1 MRPKRF
7 IANILLFTFLIMC
20 IFPGGVAKANS
31 GQFFK
36 DISEN
41 FAKDDITRFYQL
53 DLINGYPDG
62 TFKPNKNITVAE
74 FCKILNS
81 YMGFVQEAPLD
92 VSLRI
97 NPLAWY
103 HKELKK
109 AQAAGYLTTF
119 VNEGKL
125 DPTRP
130 VKRQEA
136 FAAVAATLQ
145 LGNENTDM
153 LSNFTDAQDVDQR
166 YLPGVA
172 ALASLGF
179 AKGYPDGTL
188 KPQKEITRA
197 EIIKLLS
204 KIASLIV
211 TKPGVYT
218 LSKSEGFVIV
228 NSGDVEIKDSL
239 IKGNVYVNQSVGEGS
254 VTLNNVTIEG
264 GKLFVFGGGENS
276 VKLVNTKVGEI
287 IVDSKLSK
295 TNIEVGQNS
304 QIENIVVMSASKIT
318 QVSEESS
325 IKFITLKQSVK
336 QPADVEIKANCEA
349 LHVNSPN
356 SNINIQNAKIKN
368 LVVSDLA
375 QNFRLSMA
383 NTKIDSVE
391 LNSNGDLNIDKES
404 TIAKL
409 IVKALAKSVNVTSQ
423 GKVNEASIFSD
434 GVVVN
439 GKSIPKGEKVN
450 ISEIVAKET
459 ITANEE
465 AQKEAVSQPTFSSG
479 TSSNTGGSSGQ
490 TGQNQQ
496 GSTQPQP
503 TWQLVWEDDFN
514 GSSIDTT
521 KWNFTIG
528 AGGYGNNELQYY
540 SDRPENARVENGKL
554 IIEARKEDYQGSPYT
569 SAKLTTQGKFAF
581 TYGRV
586 EVKAKLP
593 EGQGVW
599 PAIWMMPEDLNIYGG
614 WPACGEIDIMEL
626 LGQEPNKVYGTIH
639 YGNPHTYHGGN
650 YTLPDGKKFS
660 DDFHIFALEWEPGE
674 IRWYVDDVLYYKTSD
689 WFSRSSNEAFDYTYP
704 APFDREFYLILNVAV
719 GGNWPGYPPENADYF
734 PQRMEV
740 DYVKVYKRVG
750 VTYSERVSKPPVDT
764 SYPADARPP
773 LSDGNLVYNG
783 SFDVDSPN
791 VEGIE
796 GVPYTDYWQ
805 FLHLDQFGGN
815 GTVENINNSIK
826 ITITQPGSQTYSV
839 QLVQRPICLVKTK
852 TYKLSFRAKS
862 DGKRTIEVKFS
873 SGGGD
878 NGTTW
883 IDYAVKTFNLDT
895 EWKEYSYIF
904 TMQSDTYARARLEF
918 NVGLSTL
925 PVYLDD
931 VKLVEYN
938 IQDPN
943 SIKEPLPNGNLIYN
957 GTFDQGDDRFV
968 AWEFVKS
975 TVANA
980 TYQIGTKPEDRYFKT
995 AITNGGSSFSDIR
1008 LVQSNIKV
1016 EPNSNY
1022 LLTFK
1027 AKAFESSRQI
1037 QVYISDQNY
1046 TPISEVK
1053 TVTLGTDWADYRLN
1067 IKTNETLPQD
1077 LRAKLVF
1084 ELGSSNIN
1092 VGIDNVSMKQIL
1104 PSSFVTVQAED
1115 FGTIAGAQ
1123 NLGQYISF
1131 GQGGSAVFN
1140 VNIAKSG
1147 EYVVSYKVRSQQNS
1161 ILKLSVGAQV
1171 YDTQVAPTNGQWAIV
1186 TDSVYFDAG
1195 NHQVQI
1201 TADNLDL
1208 DYVEISPN
1216 MIANGDFS
1224 DGLNKWDTW
1233 IGNGGLGSIFVVN
1246 GQLKASI
1253 TNLGLAF
1260 WSIQIIQGPMAL
1272 ESGKIYRIS
1281 FDAKSN
1287 SPRDMFIKIDDST
1300 YYGHH
1305 ERYVPLTTEMKNYTF
1320 DFVMDATRSDIR
1332 LVIGL
1337 GTMSPNGKNPLEMAH
1352 TVTIDNVRIA
1362 EVSGNCGYFERN
1374 VAEEITG
1381 GSPSEPQ
1388 QFVGDKLLPDG
1399 SFDTPDSLNNW
1410 KWWSSAGNNVTTTIE
1425 NGELKV
1431 SVSSVG
1437 NDPWDPQI
1445 YREGITLVKGK
1456 NYKISFKASSSVA
1469 RKINIAIGK
1478 PLTSD
1483 PWFIEYMPKKTID
1496 ITTDMVEY
1504 AVYFT
1509 MNNETDTNAKLTF
1522 EIGKVDGFSTVPF
1535 DVYFDDIQI
1544 EVIDSIPQQPTQP
1557 PSHTQKVGDQLIPD
1571 GTFDTGV
1578 GEWVYWSGDQWS
1590 GVSDMQVTVEN
1601 GKLKIH
1607 LNSVGW
1613 QPYSAQVARK
1623 NLTLENGLT
1632 YELKFKMS
1640 ASQNT
1645 KIQVNIGKELTSDP
1659 WFIPYAPTTVFDIG
1673 TQQQEYVLRFKVTQP
1688 TDVTKVVFEFGPIN
1702 NVAPPLPLDIYL
1714 DDVTLT
1720 VVNDQ

>member
-1 MRPKRF
+1 MWAKKLVAFIVVLAFLVIYIFPVGVA
-7 IANILLFTFLIMC
+7 IAN
-20 IFPGGVAKANS
+20 PNQV
-31 GQFFK
+31 FK
-36 DISEN
+36 DISN
-41 FAKDDITRFYQL
+41 SFAKDDIERFYQL
-53 DLINGYPDG
+53 ELVNGYPDG
-62 TFKPNKNITVAE
+62 SFKPNKEISVAE
-74 FCKILNS
+74 FCKILNK
-81 YMGFVQEAPLD
+81 YMGIVEKKKLD
-92 VSLRI
+92 ISWKISPR
-97 NPLAWY
+97 AWFFTDL
-103 HKELKK
+103 EK
-109 AQAAGYLTTF
+109 AQAAGYLDLF
-119 VNEGKL
+119 VDGGMLN
-125 DPTRP
+125 PNRP

-136 FAAVAATLQ
+136 FAAVAAALQ
-145 LGNENTDM
+145 LESKEPDI
-153 LSNFTDAQDVDQR
+153 LDSFADKQDINQR
-166 YLPGVA
+166 YLSGVA
-172 ALASLGF
+172 ALVSQGF
-179 AKGYPDGTL
+179 VKGYPDKTL
-188 KPQKEITRA
+188 KPQKTITRA
-197 EIIKLLS
+197 ELVKLLS
-204 KIASLIV
+204 SVASLII

-218 LSKSEGFVIV
+218 LAKKEGFIVV
-228 NSGDVEIKDSL
+228 NSSDVEIKNVS
-239 IKGNVYVNQSVGEGS
+239 IKGNVYITQSVAEGF
-254 VTLNNVTIEG
+254 VILNNVTIEG

-276 VKLVNTKVGEI
+276 VELVNTKLKEI
-287 IVDSKLSK
+287 VVDSRFSK
-295 TNIEVGQNS
+295 TNIKVGQNS
-304 QIENIVVMSASKIT
+304 QIENIVVISASKIT

-325 IKFITLKQSVK
+325 IKFITLKQSGN
-336 QPADVEIKANCEA
+336 QPADVEIKASCET
-349 LHVNSPN
+349 LYVSSPN
-356 SNINIQNAKIKN
+356 VNVNIRNAKINN
-368 LVVSDLA
+368 LVVNDLA
-375 QNFRLSMA
+375 QNFKLSVEKS
-383 NTKIDSVE
+383 KINNIE
-391 LNSNGDLNIDKES
+391 LNSNGNLNIDKES
-404 TIAKL
+404 AIAKL
-409 IVKALAKSVNVTSQ
+409 VVKALAQKVNIINQ
-423 GKVNEASIFSD
+423 GKIDEASIFSD

-439 GKSIPKGEKVN
+439 GKNLPKGEKVN
-450 ISEIVAKET
+450 ISETAISKED
-459 ITANEE
+459 I
-465 AQKEAVSQPTFSSG
+465 SQSTLTSG
-479 TSSNTGGSSGQ
+479 QSTLASTSLNTSSSNTGNNNNQ
-490 TGQNQQ
+490 TGQDQQ
-496 GSTQPQP
+496 GTVQPQP

-514 GSSIDTT
+514 GTSIDTT

-540 SDRPENARVENGKL
+540 SNRPENARVENGKL
-554 IIEARKEDYQGSPYT
+554 VIEARKENYQGSPYT

-581 TYGRV
+581 TYGKV

-599 PAIWMMPEDLNIYGG
+599 PAIWMMPEDMSIYGG

-626 LGQEPNKVYGTIH
+626 LGHEPGKIYGTIH

-650 YTLPDGKKFS
+650 YTLPDGQKFS
-660 DDFHIFALEWEPGE
+660 DDFHVFGLEWEPGK
-674 IRWYVDDVLYYKTSD
+674 IKWYVDGQLYYETSD

-734 PQRMEV
+734 PQRMVV
-740 DYVKVYKRVG
+740 DWVKVYKKVG
-750 VTYSERVSKPPVDT
+750 TTYNERVTKPPVDT
-764 SYPADARPP
+764 SYPADARQP
-773 LSDGNLVYNG
+773 LGDGNLVYNG
-783 SFDVDSPN
+783 SFDVDSPD
-791 VEGIE
+791 VDGIE
-796 GVPYTDYWQ
+796 GIPYTDYWQ
-805 FLHLDQFGGN
+805 FLHLEQFGGN
-815 GTVENINNSIK
+815 GTIENIDNSIK

-839 QLVQRPICLVKTK
+839 QLVQRPICLIKTR

-883 IDYAVKTFNLDT
+883 VDYAVKTFNLDT

-904 TMQSDTYARARLEF
+904 TMQSNTYARARLEF
-918 NVGLSTL
+918 NVGLNTL

-931 VKLVEYN
+931 IKLVEYN
-938 IQDPN
+938 VQSTD

-980 TYQIGTKPEDRYFKT
+980 TYQIGTRPEDRYFK
-995 AITNGGSSFSDIR
+995 AVITNGGSSFSDIR

-1016 EPNSNY
+1016 ENGFNY
-1022 LLTFK
+1022 LLTFR
-1027 AKAFESSRQI
+1027 AKAFEQSRQI
-1037 QVYISDQNY
+1037 QIYISDQNY
-1046 TPISEVK
+1046 TPVSEVK

-1067 IKTNETLPQD
+1067 IETNETLPQD
-1077 LRAKLVF
+1077 LKAKLVF
-1084 ELGSSNIN
+1084 DLGSSSVD
-1092 VGIDNVSMKQIL
+1092 VGIDNVALKQVL
-1104 PSSFVTVQAED
+1104 PSSFISIQAED
-1115 FGTIAGAQ
+1115 FETITNAQ
-1123 NLGQYISF
+1123 KQAQYVTF
-1131 GQGGSAVFN
+1131 GQGGSAEFN
-1140 VNIAKSG
+1140 VNIPRSG
-1147 EYVVSYKVRSQQNS
+1147 EYVVSYKVRTQQNS
-1161 ILKLSVGAQV
+1161 ILKLSVGAAV
-1171 YDTQVAPTNGQWAIV
+1171 YDTQISPTNNQWTIV
-1186 TDSVYFDAG
+1186 TDSVYFEAG
-1195 NHQVQI
+1195 NQQVQI
-1201 TADNLDL
+1201 MADNLDL

-1224 DGLNKWDTW
+1224 NGLDKWNYW
-1233 IGNGGLGSIFVVN
+1233 IGNGGSGSVSVVN

-1272 ESGKIYRIS
+1272 ESGKVYRIS

-1287 SPRDMFIKIDDST
+1287 SQRDMFIKIDDST

-1320 DFVMDATRSDIR
+1320 DFVMGATRSDIR

-1337 GTMSPNGKNPLEMAH
+1337 GTMAPDGQNPQKMPH

-1362 EVSGNCGYFERN
+1362 EVSENCGYFERN

-1381 GSPSEPQ
+1381 GSSSEPQ
-1388 QFVGDKLLPDG
+1388 QFIGDRLLPDG

-1410 KWWSSAGNNVTTTIE
+1410 KWWSSTGNNVATTIE

-1445 YREGITLVKGK
+1445 YREGITLVNGK
-1456 NYKISFKASSSVA
+1456 NYKISFKARASVA

-1496 ITTDMVEY
+1496 ITTDMAEY
-1504 AVYFT
+1504 TVYFA

-1544 EVIDSIPQQPTQP
+1544 EVVESIPTQP
-1557 PSHTQKVGDQLIPD
+1557 SGHTQKVGDQIIPD
-1571 GTFDTGV
+1571 GTFDEGM

-1590 GVSDMQVTVEN
+1590 GVSDMQVTVED
-1601 GKLKIH
+1601 GKMKIH

-1623 NLTLENGLT
+1623 NLTLEQGLT
-1632 YELKFKMS
+1632 YELKFKMY
-1640 ASQNT
+1640 ATKDT
-1645 KIQVNIGKELTSDP
+1645 KIQVNIGKELTADP
-1659 WFIPYAPTTVFDIG
+1659 WFVPYAQTTQFNVS
-1673 TQQQEYVLRFKVTQP
+1673 TQEQEYTLRFKVMQP

-1702 NVAPPLPLDIYL
+1702 NVVPPVPLDIYL

-1720 VVNDQ
+1720 VVSDQ